1 MRIAKIIFPALRGRR
16 FDRAE
21 RRVRRL
27 AAIKFFTRVVLSEEV
42 GEEMSI
48 DPDKVQTQE
57 ETGEPAAIDEVEGRV
72 QAEMKIAEG
81 RAKESVAQGLQDK
94 ELEREGRKLQQE
106 GERELEQERQSGSE
120 AESGGGGGDR

>member
-1 MRIAKIIFPALRGRR
+1 
-16 FDRAE
+16 
-21 RRVRRL
+21 
-27 AAIKFFTRVVLSEEV
+27 
-42 GEEMSI
+42 MSI

-94 ELEREGRKLQQE
+94 ELEREGRKLQKE
-106 GERELEQERQSGSE
+106 GERELEHERQSGE
-120 AESGGGGGDR
+120 AESDA

>member
-1 MRIAKIIFPALRGRR
+1 
-16 FDRAE
+16 
-21 RRVRRL
+21 
-27 AAIKFFTRVVLSEEV
+27 
-42 GEEMSI
+42 MSI

-94 ELEREGRKLQQE
+94 ELEREGRELQQE
-106 GERELEQERQSGSE
+106 GERELEQERQNGDADSSGE
-120 AESGGGGGDR
+120 

>member
-1 MRIAKIIFPALRGRR
+1 
-16 FDRAE
+16 
-21 RRVRRL
+21 
-27 AAIKFFTRVVLSEEV
+27 
-42 GEEMSI
+42 MSI

-94 ELEREGRKLQQE
+94 KLEREGRKLQRE
-106 GERELEQERQSGSE
+106 GERELEQERQSG
-120 AESGGGGGDR
+120 GDDADEQ